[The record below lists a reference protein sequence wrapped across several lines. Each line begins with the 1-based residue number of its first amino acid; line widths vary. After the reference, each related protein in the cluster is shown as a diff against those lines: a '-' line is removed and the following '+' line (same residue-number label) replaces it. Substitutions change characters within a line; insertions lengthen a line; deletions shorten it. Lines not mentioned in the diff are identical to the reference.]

1 MRIIH
6 LGSLEVVVLV
16 SQIWTQGLKKEPLV
30 IIEIVVKSEDTMYD
44 NSLYNL
50 YDKQTNKKKNWAYF
64 WDMEK
69 VIKALFDK

>member
-50 YDKQTNKKKNWAYF
+50 YDKQTKKKTGPIFGIW
-64 WDMEK
+64 K
-69 VIKALFDK
+69 RL